1 MIDSILQWHY
11 DNGGNL
17 QGFIVGIGAVAVM
30 GWVMIVLLTKSHRK
44 NKTLSDEDF
53 LKIALDEL
61 EAEGN
66 KFRKKLREQDH
77 YE

>member
-11 DNGGNL
+11 DSGGNL
-17 QGFIVGIGAVAVM
+17 QGFIVGVGAIAVM
-30 GWVMIVLLTKSHRK
+30 GWVVIVMLFKPHRK

-61 EAEGN
+61 ESEGN
-66 KFRKKLREQDH
+66 KFRKKLAEQDH